1 MNKLTKLIVLSAIS
15 TATISTPLTTAS
27 ARNDYVYIQ
36 HNVNSIP
43 QHHTQ
48 YHREQRHI
56 HHKNPT
62 RYSYHYEHTT
72 QNHVHQYHVNR
83 PNNTNDALAAGVLGL
98 ATGAILGN
106 VLTKPAQP
114 QIIYQA
120 PYPQNQVI
128 YQEIPQPQVVYQVH
142 PPVTYHPA
150 YQQPWTSQWL
160 QYCTKKYRSFNPRTG
175 TFRGYDG
182 LDHFCHAPLQ

>member
-1 MNKLTKLIVLSAIS
+1 MKKLTKLVVLLAI
-15 TATISTPLTTAS
+15 TTTTISTPLTTAF

-36 HNVNSIP
+36 QNVSSTP

-62 RYSYHYEHTT
+62 RYYYHHEQTT
-72 QNHVHQYHVNR
+72 HHNIHQYHVNR
-83 PNNTNDALAAGVLGL
+83 PNNTSDALAAGVLGL

-142 PPVTYHPA
+142 PTVTYQST
-150 YQQPWTSQWL
+150 YQPWTSQWL
-160 QYCTKKYRSFNPRTG
+160 QYCTQKYRSFNPKTG